1 MQHEAERAMTRP
13 PRRIFRTI
21 TYRVDCRDPDWR
33 EVARFDQMGE
43 AIQYARSLVTTRN
56 PTRIVSE
63 HMLADF
69 TRKNGTVAVEWHGV
83 ARDDDIAR

>member
-13 PRRIFRTI
+13 PRRIVRTI

-33 EVARFDQMGE
+33 EVARFDDMGQ
-43 AIQYARSLVTTRN
+43 AIQHARSLATQN

-69 TRKNGTVAVEWHGV
+69 THKNGKIAVEWHAV
-83 ARDDDIAR
+83 ARDDDMAR